1 VRRSPPWVGLP
12 MKVQTRLV
20 VASAHMLLTEL
31 VLIRWAGANVVHL
44 SYLANFVLL
53 GSFLGIGLGFL
64 RASRARDGTAW
75 SPVLLAGLIIVVLAF
90 PVTVDQ
96 RSADVVY
103 FSSVKPD
110 GPPPW
115 LALPVI
121 FVAVAAIMAGPGEAV
136 GRCFKQLP
144 ALTAYRLD
152 LIGSLAGIGGFTL
165 LSFLRAPSVVWG
177 IVVVAGYLILL
188 WPKLP
193 RLTAIACTVIV
204 GLLAMETLT
213 AGVSWSPYYK
223 VRTRENGEQ
232 TQISVNGIPHQDIKP
247 VTRLL
252 EGDARYTLPYDRL
265 AGVQPRR
272 VLIIGA
278 GNGNDVA
285 LALRRGAQQVDAVEI
300 DPRLLEIGRTD
311 HPNQPYSDQR
321 VRTIVDDGRA
331 FLERNKTRYDLV
343 LFALPDSLTL
353 VTGAASIRLESY
365 LFTAEAMRAAR
376 EHLAPGGGFAMYNN
390 YREQWIVDRL
400 VRTLSDA
407 YGHPPCLDSFGRTGQ
422 LAVLSV
428 ALNPSDQRCA
438 TTPDV
443 TSPAVAGERPATD
456 DHPFL
461 YLRERGIPSFYLLVL
476 AGILIASLFAV
487 RVVAGPL
494 RRMRPYADLFGMGVA
509 FLLLE
514 TKYVAGFALLFGTTW
529 VVNAIVFA
537 GVLLAVLLAVEVTR
551 RVPTPRLPVL
561 YALLAA
567 ALLLAWL
574 IPPTWLLT
582 LPVPIR
588 LVTAIAVAFA
598 PIFLANV
605 IFAKRLAAVGDST
618 TAFGANLLGAM
629 VGGCLEYVALIV
641 GYHAL
646 LLVAGLVYAASFAA
660 IPREARVSVSG

>member
-1 VRRSPPWVGLP
+1 

-20 VASAHMLLTEL
+20 IASAHMLLTEL

-64 RASRARDGTAW
+64 RASRTTTAGGSIAW
-75 SPVLLAGLIIVVLAF
+75 SPLLLAGLVVVVLTF

-96 RSADVVY
+96 RSADVIY
-103 FSSVKPD
+103 FTAVKPD

-115 LALPVI
+115 IALPVI

-165 LSFLRAPSVVWG
+165 LSFLRTPSVVWG
-177 IVVVAGYLILL
+177 IVVTAGYLVLL
-188 WPKLP
+188 WPRIP
-193 RLTAIACTVIV
+193 RLVAIACLVMV
-204 GLLAMETLT
+204 GMLAIESLT
-213 AGVSWSPYYK
+213 PGVSWSPYYK
-223 VRTRENGEQ
+223 IKTREFGER
-232 TQISVNGIPHQDIKP
+232 TQITANGIPHQDIKP
-247 VTRLL
+247 LGRLL
-252 EGDARYTLPYDRL
+252 EGDARYTLPYERL
-265 AGVQPRR
+265 AGVEPKR

-285 LALRRGAQQVDAVEI
+285 LALQRGAQHVDAVEI
-300 DPRLLEIGRTD
+300 DPRLLEIGREE
-311 HPNQPYSDQR
+311 HPNRPYSDPR
-321 VRTIVDDGRA
+321 VRAIVDDGRA
-331 FLERNKTRYDLV
+331 FLERNDTRYDLV

-365 LFTAEAMRAAR
+365 LFTVEAMRAAR

-400 VRTLSDA
+400 VRTVSDA
-407 YGHPPCLDSFGRTGQ
+407 YGHAPCLDTFGRTGQ
-422 LAVLSV
+422 LAVVSV
-428 ALNPSDQRCA
+428 ALDPSNQQCA
-438 TTPDV
+438 SVPDLAA
-443 TSPAVAGERPATD
+443 SAMAEAQPATD

-461 YLRERGIPSFYLLVL
+461 YLRERGIPAFYLLVL
-476 AGILIASLFAV
+476 AGILVASLVAV

-537 GVLLAVLLAVEVTR
+537 GVLIAVLLAVELTR
-551 RVPTPRLPVL
+551 RVSTPRLPVL
-561 YALLAA
+561 YALLAVV
-567 ALLLAWL
+567 LVLAWL

-582 LPVPIR
+582 LPLPIR
-588 LVTAIAVAFA
+588 LVAAIAVAFA

-605 IFAKRLAAVGDST
+605 IFAKRLAGVGDST

-660 IPREARVSVSG
+660 IPRQARVGVSG

>member
-1 VRRSPPWVGLP
+1 MTVR
-12 MKVQTRLV
+12 TRLV
-20 VASAHMLLTEL
+20 IASAHMLVTEL

-64 RASRARDGTAW
+64 RASRDRDGTGL
-75 SPVLLAGLIIVVLAF
+75 SPVLLAGLVIVVIAF

-103 FSSVKPD
+103 FTSVTPD

-136 GRCFKQLP
+136 GRCFRRLD
-144 ALTAYRLD
+144 ALVAYRLD

-177 IVVVAGYLILL
+177 LVVVAGYLILL
-188 WPKLP
+188 GP
-193 RLTAIACTVIV
+193 RVPRPALV
-204 GLLAMETLT
+204 GCVVVVTLLAVETLT
-213 AGVSWSPYYK
+213 PGVSWSPYYK
-223 VRTRENGEQ
+223 VRTQQRGEQ

-247 VTRLL
+247 VSRLL
-252 EGDARYTLPYDRL
+252 ESDARYTLPYERL
-265 AGVQPRR
+265 PGVQPRR
-272 VLIIGA
+272 VLIVGA

-285 LALRRGAQQVDAVEI
+285 LALRLDAEHIDAVEI
-300 DPRLLEIGRTD
+300 DPRLLEIGRTQ
-311 HPNQPYSDQR
+311 HPNHPYSDPR
-321 VRTIVDDGRA
+321 VRSIVDDGRA
-331 FLERNKTRYDLV
+331 FLERDDTRYDLV

-400 VRTLSDA
+400 VRTTADVF
-407 YGHPPCLDSFGRTGQ
+407 GHAPCLDSFGRTGQ
-422 LAVLSV
+422 LAVIAV
-428 ALNPSDQRCA
+428 ALDPSDQRCA

-443 TSPAVAGERPATD
+443 ASPSIAKARPATD

-461 YLRERGIPSFYLLVL
+461 YLRDRGIPSFYLLVL
-476 AGILIASLFAV
+476 AGILVTSLVAV

-494 RRMRPYADLFGMGVA
+494 RRLRPYADLFGMGVA

-529 VVNAIVFA
+529 LVNAIVFA
-537 GVLLAVLLAVEVTR
+537 GILVAVLLAVEVTR
-551 RVPTPRLPVL
+551 RLPTPRLPML
-561 YALLAA
+561 YALLAG

-574 IPPTWLLT
+574 VPPTWLLT
-582 LPVPIR
+582 LPLPVR
-588 LVTAIAVAFA
+588 LLTATAVAFA
-598 PIFLANV
+598 PVFLANV

-618 TAFGANLLGAM
+618 TAFAANLLGAM
-629 VGGCLEYVALIV
+629 VGGCLEYVGLII

-660 IPREARVSVSG
+660 IPRAARVGIPG